1 MPQKGKLSLVD
12 KVRAVE
18 RYLAGELSPSG
29 VVAEYAIGKRTLRDW
44 VRKYRSEGPDG
55 LLIKSTQKRYDPEMK
70 RQVAKEYLDGGIS
83 LDELCGKYQ
92 ISDTCVARRWIRKYT
107 DCEEF
112 KVRYTGSDK
121 RMTKGR
127 STTLEERVEIVS
139 YCLEKGR
146 DYGAAIDK
154 YQVSYQQ
161 VYSWVRKYEASGVD
175 GLRDK
180 RGQRKPVEEMSEV
193 ERLLAE
199 NRLLQAENKRKEMEI
214 DILKKLQELERRR
227 G

>member
-1 MPQKGKLSLVD
+1 MPYRGKLSPELKLTIV
-12 KVRAVE
+12 K
-18 RYLAGELSPSG
+18 RYLAGEFSPSG
-29 VVAEYAIGKRTLRDW
+29 IVADYGIGKRTLRDW
-44 VRKYRSEGPDG
+44 VRKFRSEGPEG
-55 LLIKSTQKRYDPEMK
+55 LLIKPEQKRYDPDLK
-70 RQVAKEYLDGGIS
+70 RKVAKEYLDGGIS

-92 ISDTCVARRWIRKYT
+92 VSDTHVVRDWIRKYT

-112 KVRYTGSDK
+112 KVRYTRSES
-121 RMTKGR
+121 RMTEGR

-146 DYGAAIDK
+146 DYRAAIEK

-161 VYSWVRKYEASGVD
+161 IYSWVRKYETSGID

-180 RGQRKPVEEMSEV
+180 RGKPKPVDEMSEM

-199 NRLLQAENKRKEMEI
+199 NRLLKAENKRKEMEI